1 MKQRTSRPGSPGL
14 TLWAQGVRPILAGAV
29 AAVGVIGV
37 SVEYGVVGMLAV
49 YLGLSLFS
57 VSLVWSFIESL
68 GMSRSRVVR
77 DGFAAAT
84 ILMVLVGM
92 QHFPFGSGFL
102 VALAVG
108 LTSPPAL
115 GLLTSPRRRRASRRA
130 PTSPRGALMDPT
142 MVDRRFADIVSQ
154 LQDLDDLPDA

>member
-14 TLWAQGVRPILAGAV
+14 TLWAQGVWPSLAGAV

-37 SVEYGVVGMLAV
+37 SMEYGVVGMLAV

-84 ILMVLVGM
+84 ILMVLVGL

-115 GLLTSPRRRRASRRA
+115 GLLTRPRASA
-130 PTSPRGALMDPT
+130 CISSSPHLPTWGSGGSDHGGSRGSRT
-142 MVDRRFADIVSQ
+142 S
-154 LQDLDDLPDA
+154 